1 MTNVNS
7 DAFQRSSSRG
17 NYTRRLELTT
27 GTAYGIIFGLGFAL
41 FAWGYD
47 AWVLASNGA
56 AIPWVKLLIG
66 LPIAV
71 VICGLAGLLG
81 ALPSSTAV
89 TVALW
94 AVIGGLLGMIAGH
107 IPFEGENFGIWL
119 VERRLWG
126 ETIFAYTDSALVRT
140 TLIIIINVV
149 LGAAVGFIEKL
160 TLNWSWDHTTP
171 GGRMSWRS
179 WLVLFFNLPLAFLL
193 AASVNGLINQPLRN
207 PQQVVGKLL
216 KLTLAGKAENN
227 PSIEISYR
235 SIKPFQDV
243 ISGQYESHFVAF
255 SSETGIWHSAY
266 IDVVFDDGLVLRCVT
281 SGEVV
286 IYCDDFSQ
294 WVAEWVNELVRAGLY
309 GEIPWKD
316 ARIKRLVV
324 EDSVVLWL
332 TAHRD
337 QLSENYVAIRDGQ
350 QSNWFFERIRFD
362 TGFEMLCRFSGTT
375 PVIVDQ
381 CVELSELFQ

>member
-1 MTNVNS
+1 
-7 DAFQRSSSRG
+7 
-17 NYTRRLELTT
+17 
-27 GTAYGIIFGLGFAL
+27 
-41 FAWGYD
+41 
-47 AWVLASNGA
+47 
-56 AIPWVKLLIG
+56 
-66 LPIAV
+66 
-71 VICGLAGLLG
+71 
-81 ALPSSTAV
+81 
-89 TVALW
+89 
-94 AVIGGLLGMIAGH
+94 
-107 IPFEGENFGIWL
+107 
-119 VERRLWG
+119 
-126 ETIFAYTDSALVRT
+126 
-140 TLIIIINVV
+140 
-149 LGAAVGFIEKL
+149 
-160 TLNWSWDHTTP
+160 
-171 GGRMSWRS
+171 MSWRS
-179 WLVLFFNLPLAFLL
+179 WVVLFFNLPLAFVL

-207 PQQVVGKLL
+207 PQQVVGKLI

-243 ISGQYESHFVAF
+243 ISGQYKSHFVAF

-350 QSNWFFERIRFD
+350 QSNWFFVRIRFD